1 MLNFLQA
8 KTNVSRVYC
17 SDLRVYHIHVCCC
30 RKMEIARVFVIVFG
44 FLSCSCT
51 QAAPLFGHDDGFVLS
66 YKDNIEQFLIDSEYT
81 HDEVRTLF

>member
-1 MLNFLQA
+1 
-8 KTNVSRVYC
+8 
-17 SDLRVYHIHVCCC
+17 
-30 RKMEIARVFVIVFG
+30 MEIARVFVIVFG

-51 QAAPLFGHDDGFVLS
+51 QATPLVGHDGGFVLS

>member
-1 MLNFLQA
+1 
-8 KTNVSRVYC
+8 
-17 SDLRVYHIHVCCC
+17 
-30 RKMEIARVFVIVFG
+30 MEIARVFVIVFG

-51 QAAPLFGHDDGFVLS
+51 QATPLVGHDDGFVLS